1 MSRSKLARLA
11 VFGMGFPGSDG
22 GGGRLE
28 EEGIAEEVGDDF
40 LRICGRGGGA
50 GLAVARRK
58 RVSAA
63 LRVGVSGSFV
73 AFVAGGVEGRFL
85 GAGSASRSSSS
96 ESSVLEEA
104 RAGALFCVLGL
115 GLRSKG
121 FAL

>member
-11 VFGMGFPGSDG
+11 VFGMGFSGSDG
-22 GGGRLE
+22 GAGERR
-28 EEGIAEEVGDDF
+28 EVVVDEDDF
-40 LRICGRGGGA
+40 LRACGRGGGGA

-63 LRVGVSGSFV
+63 LRVGVSGTFV
-73 AFVAGGVEGRFL
+73 VGGVEGRFL

-104 RAGALFCVLGL
+104 RVGALFCVLGL